1 MVAREV
7 FLSRGIRATT
17 AEVAEKASVS
27 EGSIFNRFKTK
38 ENLFREAMQ
47 ISEDDIPGMLL
58 GVIEGMEK
66 SDIEAGLSHLADGL
80 LEVGRIALPLMM
92 MSWSNPQNCGGPM
105 KRNAE
110 KFRMFIKALASY
122 FESHIASG
130 QLRNVD
136 SEILA
141 RVFLGSMHHYCMT
154 RMFADEVGIDV
165 IPEKIFKRGLI
176 DLLVNGAL
184 SRGEATSSPYARR
197 LE

>member
-7 FLSRGIRATT
+7 FLNRGIRATT

-47 ISEDDIPGMLL
+47 ISEDDIPQMLL
-58 GVIEGMEK
+58 GVIEGMQK
-66 SDIEAGLSHLADGL
+66 SDLEAGLSHLADGL
-80 LEVGRIALPLMM
+80 IEVGRIAIPLMM

-105 KRNAE
+105 KRNSE
-110 KFRMFIKALASY
+110 KFRMFINGLAGY
-122 FESHIASG
+122 FESHMAAG
-130 QLRNVD
+130 RLRNVD

-141 RVFLGSMHHYCMT
+141 RVFLGAMHHYCQT

-165 IPEKIFKRGLI
+165 IPEDIFKRGLI
-176 DLLVNGAL
+176 DLVINGAL
-184 SRGEATSSPYARR
+184 ARGEVASSPYARR